1 VSNSA
6 ETSHVEIANQD
17 SLITGAPMAHFYGR
31 KVGTDTY
38 HHEHPH
44 PSTLRLH
51 ERPASDRSS
60 L

>member
-6 ETSHVEIANQD
+6 ETSHVEITNQD
-17 SLITGAPMAHFYGR
+17 SLIADAPMTHFCGP

-38 HHEHPH
+38 HHERPH

-51 ERPASDRSS
+51 ERPCT
-60 L
+60 